1 MTGVPPL
8 DLSRA
13 EFRHVLGDLRFLR
26 SRQHQAHPMNFPGP
40 MYGTSENLMGCA
52 PLECIQPGVVL
63 LAEGLE
69 FLWRQP
75 LDLREQVLTLEAICS
90 DESASYGID
99 GDSWWSRSAVA
110 AWRSAMLPLVMAW
123 AESNRTGV
131 EIARASGGAITP
143 DEAARRVA
151 MLIEYY
157 QTSASRD
164 LEAYAARLE
173 R

>member
-13 EFRHVLGDLRFLR
+13 EFRNVLCDLRYLR
-26 SRQHQAHPMNFPGP
+26 SRGHQAHPMNFPGP
-40 MYGTSENLMGCA
+40 IYGTSENLMGCA
-52 PLECIQPGVVL
+52 PLEYLQPGLILV
-63 LAEGLE
+63 AEDME

-99 GDSWWSRSAVA
+99 GDSWWSTSAVT
-110 AWRSAMLPLVMAW
+110 AWRSARMPLVLAW
-123 AESNRTGV
+123 AKSNLTGV
-131 EIARASGGAITP
+131 EIAKASGGAITA
-143 DEAARRVA
+143 DVAACRVA
-151 MLIEYY
+151 RLIEYY
-157 QTSASRD
+157 QTSAWRD
-164 LEAYAARLE
+164 LEAYASRLE